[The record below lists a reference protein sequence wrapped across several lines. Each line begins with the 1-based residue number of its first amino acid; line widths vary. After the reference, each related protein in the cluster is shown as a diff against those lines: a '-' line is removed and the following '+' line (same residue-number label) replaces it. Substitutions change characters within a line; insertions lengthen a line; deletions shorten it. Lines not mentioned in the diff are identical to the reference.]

1 MDELQNNQKPHP
13 QLSLALDE
21 IRKAVQGEREDELF
35 YDYLIS
41 LAPTKDEKEIIESIR
56 NDERKHNQLFR
67 KIYKD
72 FTGNEI
78 NTMNEENLKKPS
90 SFMDGIRT
98 ALFGELKAVDKY
110 KAIRR
115 ALPIGAYKD
124 MLFDIIMDE
133 LKHASKYN
141 YLFTLNNTNKSSKN
155 RDSLQEDTSKFTP
168 DDWVKYITPL
178 VDRALMES
186 KEGINPEH
194 LYQEFILS
202 GVLVGLGKAPEEA
215 INQVEK
221 WEKTGES
228 KLLAKSKMSRFYG
241 TVVSFV

>member
-115 ALPIGAYKD
+115 ALPIGTYKD

-228 KLLAKSKMSRFYG
+228 KLLAKSKMSRFY
-241 TVVSFV
+241 

>member
-186 KEGINPEH
+186 KEGINSEH

-228 KLLAKSKMSRFYG
+228 KLLAKSKMSRFY
-241 TVVSFV
+241 

>member
-90 SFMDGIRT
+90 SFIDGIRT

-110 KAIRR
+110 KSIRR

-228 KLLAKSKMSRFYG
+228 KLLAKSKMSRFY
-241 TVVSFV
+241 

>member
-90 SFMDGIRT
+90 SFIDGIRT

-110 KAIRR
+110 KSIRR

-141 YLFTLNNTNKSSKN
+141 YLFSLNNTNKSSKN

-228 KLLAKSKMSRFYG
+228 KLLAKSKMSRFY
-241 TVVSFV
+241 

>member
-115 ALPIGAYKD
+115 AFPIGAYKD

-228 KLLAKSKMSRFYG
+228 KLLAKSKMSRFY
-241 TVVSFV
+241 

>member
-178 VDRALMES
+178 VEW
-186 KEGINPEH
+186 
-194 LYQEFILS
+194 
-202 GVLVGLGKAPEEA
+202 
-215 INQVEK
+215 NQKKV
-221 WEKTGES
+221 
-228 KLLAKSKMSRFYG
+228 
-241 TVVSFV
+241 

>member
-41 LAPTKDEKEIIESIR
+41 LVPTKDEKEIIESIR

-78 NTMNEENLKKPS
+78 NTMNEENLKKPL
-90 SFMDGIRT
+90 SFIDGIRT

-110 KAIRR
+110 KSIRR

-141 YLFTLNNTNKSSKN
+141 YLFSLNNTNKSSKN

-228 KLLAKSKMSRFYG
+228 KLLAKSKMSRFY
-241 TVVSFV
+241 

>member
-78 NTMNEENLKKPS
+78 NTMNEENLKKPL
-90 SFMDGIRT
+90 SFIDGIRT

-110 KAIRR
+110 KSIRR

-141 YLFTLNNTNKSSKN
+141 YLFSLNNTNKSSKN

-228 KLLAKSKMSRFYG
+228 KLLAKSKMSRFY
-241 TVVSFV
+241 

>member
-178 VDRALMES
+178 V
-186 KEGINPEH
+186 
-194 LYQEFILS
+194 
-202 GVLVGLGKAPEEA
+202 
-215 INQVEK
+215 
-221 WEKTGES
+221 
-228 KLLAKSKMSRFYG
+228 
-241 TVVSFV
+241 

>member
-21 IRKAVQGEREDELF
+21 IRKAVQGKREDELF

-228 KLLAKSKMSRFYG
+228 KLLAKSKMSRFY
-241 TVVSFV
+241 

>member
-72 FTGNEI
+72 FTGNDI
-78 NTMNEENLKKPS
+78 NTMNEENLKKPL
-90 SFMDGIRT
+90 SFIDGIRT

-228 KLLAKSKMSRFYG
+228 KLLAKSKMSRFY
-241 TVVSFV
+241 

>member
-41 LAPTKDEKEIIESIR
+41 LVPTKDEKEIIESIR

-78 NTMNEENLKKPS
+78 NTMNEENFKKPS
-90 SFMDGIRT
+90 SFIDGIRT

-110 KAIRR
+110 KSIRR

-228 KLLAKSKMSRFYG
+228 KLLAKSKMSRFY
-241 TVVSFV
+241 

>member
-141 YLFTLNNTNKSSKN
+141 YLFSLNNTNKSSKN

-228 KLLAKSKMSRFYG
+228 KLLAKSKMSRFY
-241 TVVSFV
+241 

>member
-110 KAIRR
+110 KTIRR

-228 KLLAKSKMSRFYG
+228 KLLAKSKMSRFY
-241 TVVSFV
+241 

>member
-72 FTGNEI
+72 FIGNEI

-228 KLLAKSKMSRFYG
+228 KLLAKSKMSRFY
-241 TVVSFV
+241 

>member
-168 DDWVKYITPL
+168 NDWVKYITPL

-228 KLLAKSKMSRFYG
+228 KLLAKSKMSRFY
-241 TVVSFV
+241 

>member
-41 LAPTKDEKEIIESIR
+41 LALTKDEKEIIESIR

-228 KLLAKSKMSRFYG
+228 KLLAKSKMSRFY
-241 TVVSFV
+241 

>member
-78 NTMNEENLKKPS
+78 NTMNEENLKKP
-90 SFMDGIRT
+90 
-98 ALFGELKAVDKY
+98 
-110 KAIRR
+110 
-115 ALPIGAYKD
+115 
-124 MLFDIIMDE
+124 
-133 LKHASKYN
+133 
-141 YLFTLNNTNKSSKN
+141 
-155 RDSLQEDTSKFTP
+155 
-168 DDWVKYITPL
+168 
-178 VDRALMES
+178 
-186 KEGINPEH
+186 
-194 LYQEFILS
+194 
-202 GVLVGLGKAPEEA
+202 
-215 INQVEK
+215 
-221 WEKTGES
+221 
-228 KLLAKSKMSRFYG
+228 
-241 TVVSFV
+241 

>member
-78 NTMNEENLKKPS
+78 NTMNEENLKKTS

-228 KLLAKSKMSRFYG
+228 KLLAKSKMSRFY
-241 TVVSFV
+241 

>member
-72 FTGNEI
+72 FTGNDI

-90 SFMDGIRT
+90 SFMEGIRT

-228 KLLAKSKMSRFYG
+228 KLLAKSKMSRFY
-241 TVVSFV
+241 

>member
-228 KLLAKSKMSRFYG
+228 KLLARENR
-241 TVVSFV
+241 

>member
-178 VDRALMES
+178 VDSALMES

-228 KLLAKSKMSRFYG
+228 KLLAKSKMSRFY
-241 TVVSFV
+241 

>member
-21 IRKAVQGEREDELF
+21 IRKAVQVEREDELF

-228 KLLAKSKMSRFYG
+228 KLLAKSKMSRFY
-241 TVVSFV
+241 

>member
-221 WEKTGES
+221 WEKTVES
-228 KLLAKSKMSRFYG
+228 KLLAKSKMSRFY
-241 TVVSFV
+241 

>member
-78 NTMNEENLKKPS
+78 NTMNEENLKKPL
-90 SFMDGIRT
+90 SFIDGIRT

-110 KAIRR
+110 KS
-115 ALPIGAYKD
+115 LPIGAYKD

-141 YLFTLNNTNKSSKN
+141 YLFSLNNTNKSSKN

-228 KLLAKSKMSRFYG
+228 KLLAKSKMSRFY
-241 TVVSFV
+241 

>member
-228 KLLAKSKMSRFYG
+228 KLLAKSKMSRFY
-241 TVVSFV
+241 

>member
-72 FTGNEI
+72 FTGNDI

-228 KLLAKSKMSRFYG
+228 KLLAKSKMSRFY
-241 TVVSFV
+241 

>member
-194 LYQEFILS
+194 LYQKFILS

-228 KLLAKSKMSRFYG
+228 KLLAKSKMSRFY
-241 TVVSFV
+241 

>member
-1 MDELQNNQKPHP
+1 MDELQNNQKPYP

-194 LYQEFILS
+194 LYQKFILS

-228 KLLAKSKMSRFYG
+228 KLLAKSKMSRFY
-241 TVVSFV
+241 

>member
-1 MDELQNNQKPHP
+1 MEQLQNNQKPHP
-13 QLSLALDE
+13 QLSLALE
-21 IRKAVQGEREDELF
+21 QVKKAVQGEREDELF

-41 LAPTKDEKEIIESIR
+41 VAPTKDEKEIIESIR
-56 NDERKHNQLFR
+56 NDERRHNQLFR

-78 NTMNEENLKKPS
+78 NTVNEENFKKPAS
-90 SFMDGIRT
+90 YIDGIKK

-115 ALPIGAYKD
+115 ALPIGSYKD

-141 YLFTLNNTNKSSKN
+141 YLYSLNNANKPLKN
-155 RDSLQEDTSKFTP
+155 RDLLQPDTSKFTP

-202 GVLVGLGKAPEEA
+202 GILVGLGKTPEDA
-215 INQVEK
+215 INQVEE

-228 KLLAKSKMSRFYG
+228 TLLAKSKMSRYYR
-241 TVVSFV
+241 

>member
-78 NTMNEENLKKPS
+78 NTMNEENLKKPL
-90 SFMDGIRT
+90 SFIDGIRT

-228 KLLAKSKMSRFYG
+228 KLLAKSKMSRFY
-241 TVVSFV
+241 

>member
-35 YDYLIS
+35 YDFLIS
-41 LAPTKDEKEIIESIR
+41 LAPTKEEKEIIESIR

-90 SFMDGIRT
+90 SFIDGIRT

-141 YLFTLNNTNKSSKN
+141 YLFSLNNTNKSSKS
-155 RDSLQEDTSKFTP
+155 RDSLQQDTSKFTP

-228 KLLAKSKMSRFYG
+228 TLLAKSKMSRFY
-241 TVVSFV
+241 